1 MEVQKILEKDGFT
14 GKVIYDPTQ
23 FNLAASKRYTL
34 IIEKDGKELIH
45 RSNMTG
51 SGAAMWFYRWVDKK
65 INGGK
70 K

>member
-14 GKVIYDPTQ
+14 GKIIYDPSL

-51 SGAAMWFYRWVDKK
+51 SGAETWFYRWVDKK

-70 K
+70 Q